1 MLDFIFIMIAFGLGI
16 ADGGE
21 SGTSA
26 QTPAPAAA
34 ESAGLLAGT
43 DETMAAAAP
52 AAPSTGAN
60 GGTATQLWYM
70 AASSTWW
77 APVAKKI
84 ITVRM

>member
-52 AAPSTGAN
+52 AESR
-60 GGTATQLWYM
+60 LWYH
-70 AASSTWW
+70 
-77 APVAKKI
+77 P
-84 ITVRM
+84 TVWQYCFTGLTRGVW